1 MPGMDDQM
9 PDLAGDAEGHAA
21 GIDLRGRDFLRE
33 ADFTAAELDSLIDLA
48 AQLKADRAAGTERQ
62 RLVGRVIALVFEKTS
77 TRTRAAFE
85 VAAYH
90 QGAHVTFL
98 DPSASQMGHKE
109 SPADTGAVLA
119 GMYDA
124 IQFRGSEQATVEALA
139 AGADVPV
146 YNGLTDMWH
155 PTQMLADFL
164 TMKQR
169 SGATPWADLSFAYVG
184 DARYNMG
191 NSMLVMGAIMG
202 SDVRIVAPRELWPAP
217 EVQALAHERA
227 AASGARITLTE
238 DAAEGVSGAQFVHTD
253 VWVSMGEPKDV
264 WDSRVGMLRP
274 YRVDARLMAATG
286 RSDAVFM
293 HCLPAFHDM
302 GTVVGREAGQRYG
315 LADGIEVSD
324 EVFGS
329 PASAVFEQAHNRM
342 HTIKALMVA
351 TLAR

>member
-9 PDLAGDAEGHAA
+9 PDLAGDAEGHAR
-21 GIDLRGRDFLRE
+21 GLDLRGRDFLRE
-33 ADFTAAELDSLIDLA
+33 ADFSAAELDLLIDLA
-48 AQLKADRAAGTERQ
+48 ARLKADRAAGTERQ

-98 DPSASQMGHKE
+98 DPGASQMGHKE
-109 SPADTGAVLA
+109 SAADTGAVLA

-124 IQFRGSEQATVEALA
+124 IQFRGSDHATIEELA

-146 YNGLTDMWH
+146 YNGLTDAWH

-169 SGATPWADLSFAYVG
+169 SGAAPWADLSLAYVG

-191 NSMLVMGAIMG
+191 NSMLVMAAIMG
-202 SDVRIVAPRELWPAP
+202 SDVRIVAPRELWPAA

-227 AASGARITLTE
+227 AVSGARITLTE
-238 DAAEGVSGAQFVHTD
+238 DVAEGVAGAQFVHTD

-264 WDSRVGMLRP
+264 WDSRVDLLRP
-274 YRVDARLMAATG
+274 YRVDAALMAATG
-286 RSDAVFM
+286 RPDAVFM
-293 HCLPAFHDM
+293 HCLPAFHDTA
-302 GTVVGREAGQRYG
+302 TVVGREAAARYG
-315 LADGIEVSD
+315 LPDGIEVSD
-324 EVFGS
+324 EVFRS

-351 TLAR
+351 TLAH